1 MQGLGRYFILFLVLT
16 GTVEHANAQL
26 DDTQL
31 RTETKFQYIPAK
43 NWSMYGSYRL
53 DLNQNISAFRRSNFE
68 VGGSYDLLKWLRIG
82 TAYRFVTSYTRD
94 FHRFEWSLSARKS
107 FLNKKI
113 QVAYTTT
120 VQSNIDYINRDYLA
134 FNDPIWVYRNKLR
147 LRYSPDKHW
156 NIQAYTELFAWTR
169 RKETDFYRLRS
180 GIGASYAFNKKH
192 ELSAGYFYQNEFN
205 IRNADNIQAIVLE
218 YTYTPWI
225 PAKRRKNKGHLVQM
239 TLIAEIVKSSI
250 TFSQL

>member
-1 MQGLGRYFILFLVLT
+1 MEGWGRYFFLFLVFT
-16 GTVEHANAQL
+16 GTVGHANAQL

-43 NWSMYGSYRL
+43 KWSMYGSYRL

-68 VGGSYDLLKWLRIG
+68 IGASYDLLRWLRIG
-82 TAYRFVTSYTRD
+82 TAYRFVTSYARE

-107 FLNKKI
+107 LLNKKF
-113 QVAYTTT
+113 QVAFTTT
-120 VQSNIDYINRDYLA
+120 VQSNVDYINRDYLA
-134 FNDPIWVYRNKLR
+134 INNPVWVYRNKLR
-147 LRYSPDKHW
+147 LRYNPDKRW
-156 NIQAYTELFAWTR
+156 NIQAYAELFARTK

-180 GIGASYAFNKKH
+180 GIEASYAFSKKH

-218 YTYTPWI
+218 YTYTLDT
-225 PAKRRKNKGHLVQM
+225 RKK
-239 TLIAEIVKSSI
+239 KKK
-250 TFSQL
+250 